1 MKKTNQVLVAVNL
14 EKNLENQR
22 SMLFAG
28 DWCTFSDE
36 KIRNLD
42 KNLRVFP
49 SIFNKS
55 GFIKSKSEEPELQKF
70 KKEIIRL
77 RKIIQPQLF
86 QELNRINKK
95 NFNNYFWNLI
105 VDPWL
110 GNYLAYMYVKWH
122 TIDKILH
129 SYQNVNFDFSYY
141 KIDRNELV
149 NYDLQNSFIIPNLSS
164 DVYNQ
169 YYYQVVVDY
178 FKDAKN
184 LNIVHTD
191 QKLEYQKRKVEF
203 YNKYDFIFKKFIN
216 NLKKI
221 ILSEDRIYLKS
232 HEITKYDFI
241 KIQLKLKQ
249 SPLNPNFYFS
259 DKTFT
264 TIIND
269 DLLNYDNQIRSQ
281 IKLEYKKEK
290 NFENFILERIKYDL
304 PNYLVENFEKIY
316 KYVNNLNFYQK
327 TIISGSDHYYNIL
340 FKFWIALNK
349 FKGNKIITLDHGIHN
364 GVEKGDI
371 YYQEEIGDLNLGYYK
386 KMKKNEVQIPSIKLS
401 KYINLRSSDIKRKFL
416 LYVTNDNMQYP
427 ENILICPIGNQIN
440 FVINYFKEFSEYLK
454 EEIKKN
460 IAIRPTIKKH
470 FPNSWIKDKIIK
482 KFSKS
487 YKIID
492 TNYPEYYK
500 NSKII
505 ICTYPQTSFAE
516 AIISGPTILLTDLKL
531 WPHLDNFPELKADLL
546 DAKIIFED
554 PINAAKHINKVWDN
568 PYEWWSSKKVENA
581 KKRFINETALV
592 SKDAVTQFANYL
604 SELKNFKDI

>member
-178 FKDAKN
+178 
-184 LNIVHTD
+184 
-191 QKLEYQKRKVEF
+191 
-203 YNKYDFIFKKFIN
+203 
-216 NLKKI
+216 
-221 ILSEDRIYLKS
+221 
-232 HEITKYDFI
+232 
-241 KIQLKLKQ
+241 
-249 SPLNPNFYFS
+249 
-259 DKTFT
+259 
-264 TIIND
+264 
-269 DLLNYDNQIRSQ
+269 
-281 IKLEYKKEK
+281 
-290 NFENFILERIKYDL
+290 
-304 PNYLVENFEKIY
+304 
-316 KYVNNLNFYQK
+316 
-327 TIISGSDHYYNIL
+327 
-340 FKFWIALNK
+340 
-349 FKGNKIITLDHGIHN
+349 
-364 GVEKGDI
+364 
-371 YYQEEIGDLNLGYYK
+371 
-386 KMKKNEVQIPSIKLS
+386 
-401 KYINLRSSDIKRKFL
+401 
-416 LYVTNDNMQYP
+416 
-427 ENILICPIGNQIN
+427 
-440 FVINYFKEFSEYLK
+440 
-454 EEIKKN
+454 
-460 IAIRPTIKKH
+460 
-470 FPNSWIKDKIIK
+470 
-482 KFSKS
+482 
-487 YKIID
+487 
-492 TNYPEYYK
+492 
-500 NSKII
+500 
-505 ICTYPQTSFAE
+505 
-516 AIISGPTILLTDLKL
+516 
-531 WPHLDNFPELKADLL
+531 
-546 DAKIIFED
+546 
-554 PINAAKHINKVWDN
+554 
-568 PYEWWSSKKVENA
+568 
-581 KKRFINETALV
+581 
-592 SKDAVTQFANYL
+592 
-604 SELKNFKDI
+604 